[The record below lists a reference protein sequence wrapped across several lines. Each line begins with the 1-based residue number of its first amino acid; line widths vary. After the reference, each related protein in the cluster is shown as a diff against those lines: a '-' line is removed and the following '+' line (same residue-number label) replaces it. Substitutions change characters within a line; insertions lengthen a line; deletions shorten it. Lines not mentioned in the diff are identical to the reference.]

1 MCDICCEPFTKSTRK
16 QVFCEHVD
24 CNFSCCK
31 SCIRTYLTSISS
43 DPHCMSCK
51 KPWSDEFLIENTN
64 KTFCHKELKE
74 HRKKIILEKELS
86 KMPETM
92 PFVHQEIEARK
103 LEKEILATEELLK
116 LAQKE
121 VSRLSLQKAGHQ
133 VRINS
138 IRNGEKPES
147 SDERK
152 KFIMCCRNGDCR
164 GFLSTQY
171 KCEVCEVYTC
181 PECLEVI
188 GKDKNQPH
196 TCNPDNVA
204 SAEFIKKDTK
214 PCPKCGTRIHKIA
227 GCSQMWCT
235 QCQVAFDY
243 NTLKIDSGPIHNPEY
258 FRFLRENTDNTPR
271 NPQDV
276 VCGGLITYQQFYS
289 IVKSNEVTLNVCKD
303 QNLSNI
309 NLKFF
314 EIYQKYEFIPKL
326 LGKIYECFSHIS
338 LFEIPRFRTKVAELQ
353 DNKKERVKY
362 IMNELTKEELSKIVY
377 SKEKN
382 KKKERDLLH
391 VYELLNTVGI
401 ETINSMFID
410 SNNFRINF
418 LDISKNK
425 IIAKLKDGD
434 KAINEINKFF
444 ETINE
449 KITILDNLR
458 IYCNERFSKIS
469 KTYNHNVYPLD
480 ESFVPKNM
488 RSKAKDNH

>member
-1 MCDICCEPFTKSTRK
+1 
-16 QVFCEHVD
+16 
-24 CNFSCCK
+24 
-31 SCIRTYLTSISS
+31 
-43 DPHCMSCK
+43 MSCK

-92 PFVHQEIEARK
+92 PFVEQEIEIRK
-103 LEKEILATEELLK
+103 FQKEILSTEELLK
-116 LAQKE
+116 EAQKE
-121 VSRLSLQKAGHQ
+121 VSRLSLQKAGYQ

-138 IRNGEKPES
+138 IRNGEQPES
-147 SDERK
+147 SDQRK

-171 KCEVCEVYTC
+171 KCEICEVYTC
-181 PECLEVI
+181 PDCLEVI

-258 FRFLRENTDNTPR
+258 FKYIRENTNNTPR

-276 VCGGLITYQQFYS
+276 VCGGLIQFQPFNIVIGRTVEKALNISKELNKHQIES
-289 IVKSNEVTLNVCKD
+289 I
-303 QNLSNI
+303 I
-309 NLKFF
+309 N
-314 EIYQKYEFIPKL
+314 KYGFMEKHL
-326 LGKIYECFSHIS
+326 YKIYEQISHIS
-338 LFEIPRFRTKVAELQ
+338 FHQVPILRRKVTELQ
-353 DNKKERVKY
+353 DNKKERVAY
-362 IMNELTKEELSKIVY
+362 MIGEMTKDDLSTIVY
-377 SKEKN
+377 SKEK
-382 KKKERDLLH
+382 KQKKERELLH

-401 ETINSMFID
+401 ETINSLYQD
-410 SNNFRINF
+410 SNLFKINY
-418 LDISKNK
+418 LDIGKK
-425 IIAKLKDGD
+425 KMIEKLSNQVS
-434 KAINEINKFF
+434 ANTEINDYLEIIK
-444 ETINE
+444 E

-469 KTYNHNVYPLD
+469 KTYNHNIYLLD
-480 ESFVPKNM
+480 ENWIPKN
-488 RSKAKDNH
+488 SKAKTKAKAKDNH

>member
-289 IVKSNEVTLNVCKD
+289 IVKSNEVTLNICKD
-303 QNLSNI
+303 QNLFNI

-338 LFEIPRFRTKVAELQ
+338 LFEVPRFRTKVAQLQ

-434 KAINEINKFF
+434 KAINKINKFF
-444 ETINE
+444 EIINE

-469 KTYNHNVYPLD
+469 KTYNHNVYHLD